1 MEKTRIK
8 NKGVR
13 ARREAGTWLLAA
25 AMLLGGCSKEPTEGM
40 NGPSGQVALDFSV
53 EGIEKVLPVTRAAL
67 ASGATVRVIAYK
79 SGDSNPATENYAN
92 ECAYYWNGTKLV
104 PCRVDANGNKTAD
117 LPDWAMTLL
126 PGTYDF
132 YAVSPALPLAADKTK
147 LATAIANGVDYAA
160 SDKTTGT
167 IPIQTT
173 PYALTLNELQR
184 KCSRLTFV
192 IRKED
197 YVSSTSMNIMSLKV
211 KGLAAAKSGVTVGG
225 DIAPASSGTHS
236 LELWSGDFAV
246 SGTTATQK
254 TPSVVLP
261 LSGAALS
268 LEVNLIVDGSQ
279 LKPPFNGMLSCT
291 LEKGKAYTITATFA
305 EIMEITLSEWDA
317 ENGNKPDFGG
327 HYPYVSD
334 GNTIVMQDRYG
345 FAQGYPLHGP
355 WTRTPAH
362 AERSFNLNNSGLNTC
377 GQKFMVANANAKN
390 KDGNLAAMT
399 WYEAEGTTSTSYNP
413 DGYSACS
420 QYSEEP
426 DQSDMG
432 TWRLPTISELQ
443 VISDMRFQK
452 KLTAVNL
459 PAGKYWSAT
468 GYASNELRGCNI
480 QLGSTSTVSSFGYDF
495 KYDRCNVRCVR
506 DL

>member
-13 ARREAGTWLLAA
+13 ARLAA
-25 AMLLGGCSKEPTEGM
+25 GAWLFAAVLLLGGCSKEPTEGM
-40 NGPSGQVALDFSV
+40 NGPSGQVALDFSI
-53 EGIEKVLPVTRAAL
+53 EGIEKMLPVTRAAL
-67 ASGATVRVIAYK
+67 ATGTTVRVIAYK

-104 PCRVDANGNKTAD
+104 PCMVDANGNKTAD

-173 PYALTLNELQR
+173 PYAITLNELQR

-197 YVSSTSMNIMSLKV
+197 YISSTSLSVLSLKV

-225 DIAPASSGTHS
+225 DIAPASSGTQS
-236 LELWSGDFAV
+236 LDFYSYDFTV

-261 LSGAALS
+261 LSGATLS
-268 LEVNLIVDGSQ
+268 LEINLVVDGTQ
-279 LKPPFNGMLSCT
+279 LKPSLQGMLSCT

-317 ENGNKPDFGG
+317 ENGNNPDLND
-327 HYPYVSD
+327 YPYVSD

-355 WTRTPAH
+355 WTQTPIYMEETWNA
-362 AERSFNLNNSGLNTC
+362 NTSGLNTC
-377 GQKFMVANANAKN
+377 GQRFMVAKASAVGKE
-390 KDGNLAAMT
+390 GSSVRMT
-399 WYEAEGTTSTSYNP
+399 WYEASGMKHSTYNSN
-413 DGYSACS
+413 GYLACA

-426 DQSDMG
+426 DQSDKGM
-432 TWRLPTISELQ
+432 WRLPTIRELQ
-443 VISDMRFQK
+443 LISNMRLQK
-452 KLTAVNL
+452 KLTAVDLFAEN
-459 PAGKYWSAT
+459 YWSAT
-468 GYASNELRGCNI
+468 YNTDYNADGAWSMA
-480 QLGSTSTVSSFGYDF
+480 FDF
-495 KYDRCNVRCVR
+495 HLPGRSYRYNRYYVRCVR

>member
-40 NGPSGQVALDFSV
+40 GGPSGQVALDFSV

-104 PCRVDANGNKTAD
+104 PCMVDANGNKTAD

-173 PYALTLNELQR
+173 PYAITLNELQR

-197 YVSSTSMNIMSLKV
+197 YVSSTSLNYVMSLRV
-211 KGLAAAKSGVTVGG
+211 TGLAAAKSGVTVGG
-225 DIAPASSGTHS
+225 DIAPASSGTQR
-236 LELWSGDFAV
+236 LELGRLDFAV
-246 SGTTATQK
+246 SGTTATQE

-261 LSGAALS
+261 LSGATLS
-268 LEVNLIVDGSQ
+268 LEINLMVDGIQ

-317 ENGNKPDFGG
+317 ANGNKPDFDG

-345 FAQGYPLHGP
+345 FAQGYSLHGP

-362 AERSFNLNNSGLNTC
+362 MEGGSTYNRSGLNTC
-377 GQKFMVANANAKN
+377 GQKFIVASANAKN

-432 TWRLPTISELQ
+432 TWRLPTIRELM
-443 VISDMRFQK
+443 VISSMRLQGE
-452 KLTAVNL
+452 LTAVNL
-459 PAGKYWSAT
+459 PAGIYWSAAGYESYEFRGWGISFSSNST
-468 GYASNELRGCNI
+468 GAY
-480 QLGSTSTVSSFGYDF
+480 F
-495 KYDRCNVRCVR
+495 KYDRYNVRCVR

>member
-104 PCRVDANGNKTAD
+104 PCMVDANGNKTAD

-197 YVSSTSMNIMSLKV
+197 YVSSTSLSVLSLMV

-225 DIAPASSGTHS
+225 DIAPASSGTQR
-236 LELWSGDFAV
+236 LDFYSYDFTV

-261 LSGAALS
+261 LSGATLS
-268 LEVNLIVDGSQ
+268 LEINLVVDGIQ
-279 LKPPFNGMLSCT
+279 LKPPLKGMLSCT

-317 ENGNKPDFGG
+317 ENGNKPDFGS
-327 HYPYVSD
+327 HCPYVSD

-362 AERSFNLNNSGLNTC
+362 AEGGGSYNRSGLNTC
-377 GQKFMVANANAKN
+377 GQKFMVASANAKN
-390 KDGNLAAMT
+390 KDCNLAVMT

-432 TWRLPTISELQ
+432 TWRLPTIRELM
-443 VISDMRFQK
+443 VISSMRLQG

-459 PAGKYWSAT
+459 PAGIYWSAA
-468 GYASNELRGCNI
+468 GYESYELRGW
-480 QLGSTSTVSSFGYDF
+480 GSSFSSNSTGAYF
-495 KYDRCNVRCVR
+495 KSDRYNVRCVR

>member
-173 PYALTLNELQR
+173 PYAITLNELQR
-184 KCSRLTFV
+184 KCARLTFV

-197 YVSSTSMNIMSLKV
+197 YISSTSLSVLSLKV

-225 DIAPASSGTHS
+225 DIAPASSGTQS
-236 LELWSGDFAV
+236 LDFYSYDFTV

-261 LSGAALS
+261 LSGATLS
-268 LEVNLIVDGSQ
+268 LEINLVVDGIQ

-317 ENGNKPDFGG
+317 ENGNNPSLGN

-345 FAQGYPLHGP
+345 FAQGYPLHAP
-355 WTRTPAH
+355 WTQTPAH
-362 AERSFNLNNSGLNTC
+362 AEPAYGSNNSGLNTC
-377 GQKFMVANANAKN
+377 GQKFMVAKVNAKN
-390 KDGNLAAMT
+390 SEGNQVSMT
-399 WYEAEGTTSTSYNP
+399 WYSASGLSNASYTP
-413 DGYSACS
+413 PGHSACP
-420 QYSEEP
+420 QYSEKP
-426 DQSDMG
+426 DQSDKGM
-432 TWRLPTISELQ
+432 WRLPTIRELK
-443 VISDMRFQK
+443 VISDMSAQG
-452 KLTAVNL
+452 KLTALNL
-459 PAGKYWSAT
+459 PAVSYWSAT
-468 GYASNELRGCNI
+468 ARSTGTTVWYVNFSSNNTGNASFFDC
-480 QLGSTSTVSSFGYDF
+480 Y
-495 KYDRCNVRCVR
+495 YVRCVR